1 MAINKPSDHKNTQLQ
16 CTNRIQVFR
25 KTSCSNKIFIY
36 WWILKHI
43 HTICSQHGRDI
54 RQSIEIKLQSIF
66 NQVRDEYEQQCGHL
80 LTTIER
86 DINQMNSILQD
97 INTKCDSTPLI
108 TNDSMSNLIKQAQRI
123 DLITKNFEYDWQMIK
138 QSGSKIFLI
147 KYIFCLSLLRFCLKF
162 STFFS

>member
-1 MAINKPSDHKNTQLQ
+1 
-16 CTNRIQVFR
+16 
-25 KTSCSNKIFIY
+25 
-36 WWILKHI
+36 
-43 HTICSQHGRDI
+43 
-54 RQSIEIKLQSIF
+54 
-66 NQVRDEYEQQCGHL
+66 
-80 LTTIER
+80 
-86 DINQMNSILQD
+86 MNSILQD